1 MDLMSEELSA
11 KELSAKELSAEPA
24 PESGCHLNKI
34 QECTSSDM
42 R

>member
-1 MDLMSEELSA
+1 MDLMPE
-11 KELSAKELSAEPA
+11 ELSAKELSAEPA